1 MVFSAKLQETLAG
14 LEEDLD
20 VPSFAVNSDNLIFID
35 RHVRANKSD
44 PVFAVGTISYADYS
58 GINILKST
66 ATGQTSLT
74 KTESSLKKGPL
85 TTWPSLTTSQLLSPA
100 KRSQLMN

>member
-44 PVFAVGTISYADYS
+44 PVFAVGAISYADYS
-58 GINILKST
+58 GINLGTIF
-66 ATGQTSLT
+66 G
-74 KTESSLKKGPL
+74 
-85 TTWPSLTTSQLLSPA
+85 SQLSLLVSSSRVERIVKDEA
-100 KRSQLMN
+100 IDTLVKG

>member
-20 VPSFAVNSDNLIFID
+20 VPSFAVNSDDLIFID
-35 RHVRANKSD
+35 RHVRANESD

-58 GINILKST
+58 GINLGTIFGRISNLFFTMAITFK
-66 ATGQTSLT
+66 
-74 KTESSLKKGPL
+74 P
-85 TTWPSLTTSQLLSPA
+85 
-100 KRSQLMN
+100 R